1 MIVHSFTAAV
11 AELQGHVFD
20 VKGSNPDVY
29 ITLTLVTHRERNLVF
44 KLLMNPVMTADR
56 INSSVCFFFFH

>member
-11 AELQGHVFD
+11 AELRGHVFD

-56 INSSVCFFFFH
+56 INSSVCFFFH